1 MIGQLRGTLIEKQP
15 PFLVLDVQ
23 GVGYDVEVPMSTF
36 YQLPN
41 LDEACQLYTHLS
53 IRDDAHLLFGFATK
67 SERRFFRA
75 LLKVNGVGAKMALA
89 ILSSIE
95 ADDFV
100 RYIQDH
106 DTQKLTRLQGVGKK
120 TAERLIV
127 EMGDSLKQWY
137 EKSLTPSPAQ
147 PILNPTVNA
156 VDDAISALI
165 ALGYKSTEATK
176 RVKAIKADGLSS
188 EQLIR
193 QALQG

>member
-1 MIGQLRGTLIEKQP
+1 MIGQLRGILLEKHP
-15 PFLVLDVQ
+15 PFLLIDVQ
-23 GVGYDVEVPMSTF
+23 GVGYDVEAPMSTF

-41 LDEACQLYTHLS
+41 LDAPCKLHTHLT
-53 IRDDAHLLFGFATK
+53 IRDDAHLLYGFATLA
-67 SERRFFRA
+67 ERRFFRA
-75 LLKVNGVGAKMALA
+75 LLKVNGVGAKLALA

-95 ADDFV
+95 APDFV

-106 DTQKLTRLQGVGKK
+106 DSQKLIRLQGVGKK

-127 EMGDSLKQWY
+127 EMGDSLNQWY
-137 EKSLTPSPAQ
+137 EKPLNTSQQQQ
-147 PILNPTVNA
+147 PTADNA

-165 ALGYKSTEATK
+165 ALGYKATEATK
-176 RVKAIKADGLSS
+176 RVKAIQADGLSS